1 VVADEG
7 VVFVFVKFSNLT
19 SCPSALLRVILAR
32 PVGTNAFELTFRRVL
47 GREAVDGV
55 GGGEDT
61 ELILGWGWESGGGWG
76 VLGTA

>member
-7 VVFVFVKFSNLT
+7 VVFVKFSNLT

-32 PVGTNAFELTFRRVL
+32 PLGTNAFEATFNRVL
-47 GREAVDGV
+47 GKEAVDCV

-61 ELILGWGWESGGGWG
+61 GLILGCIGYQLYGGI
-76 VLGTA
+76 